1 MPFSDILGQ
10 DYAVKVIRRSLEHNR
25 LSHAYLFSGPEG
37 VGKKFTARIFSQ
49 ALNCTNGKSKEK
61 FDGCGKCLSCRK
73 IISGNHPEVRFV
85 RPQGELVKEKKAEG
99 WSGEPEEGAVRG
111 PARGIKI
118 DQIRELQKEIM
129 HKPYESR
136 FRVYILTQ
144 VESKGLESAN
154 CLLKVLEEPPS
165 YGILILIATN
175 LQALPQTLVSRC
187 QLIPFNLVPL
197 PQIVNIL
204 NQHFSP
210 PLRAGETIARI
221 SGGQPGKAI
230 KLGENNLLIR
240 DKVLN
245 LLEGLSRTEPVSVLR
260 AAGEL
265 IKISE
270 EEEAANKIPQR
281 NIILE
286 ELEIIAL
293 WYRDLLI
300 LKEKGIIRLLI
311 NVDKLEQLKEKSAS
325 YSREQLLEIIKQV
338 EETKEFVRQNANSL
352 LALEVMLLKINQNI

>member
-37 VGKKFTARIFSQ
+37 VGKEFTARIFSQ
-49 ALNCTNGKSKEK
+49 ALNCTNGRFKEK
-61 FDGCGKCLSCRK
+61 FDACGECLPCRK
-73 IISGNHPEVRFV
+73 IISGNHPEARFV
-85 RPQGELVKEKKAEG
+85 RPWGELVKEKKAEG

-118 DQIRELQKEIM
+118 DQVRELQKEIM

-136 FRVYILTQ
+136 FRVYVLTQ
-144 VESKGLESAN
+144 VESMGLESAN
-154 CLLKVLEEPPS
+154 CLLKILEEPPS

-175 LQALPQTLVSRC
+175 LQALAETLVSRC
-187 QLIPFNLVPL
+187 QLIPFSLVPF
-197 PQIVNIL
+197 PQIVSIL
-204 NQHFSP
+204 NRHFSP
-210 PLRAGETIARI
+210 PLRATETIARI

-265 IKISE
+265 IKISGE
-270 EEEAANKIPQR
+270 EEEVPQR

-300 LKEKGIIRLLI
+300 LKEKGLKRLLI
-311 NVDKLEQLKEKSAS
+311 NVDKLQQLKEKAVS

-352 LALEVMLLKINQNI
+352 LALEAMLLKINQNI